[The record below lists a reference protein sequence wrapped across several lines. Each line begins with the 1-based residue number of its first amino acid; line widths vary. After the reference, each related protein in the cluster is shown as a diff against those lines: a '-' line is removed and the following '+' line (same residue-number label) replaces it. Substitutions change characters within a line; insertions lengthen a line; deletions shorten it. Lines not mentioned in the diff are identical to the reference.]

1 MHLYFVTVSHKCKL
15 EPELNFVLVTETEA
29 VNTTLTHV
37 SKQLFDHL
45 QIQQLWSNYCSC
57 DQCMTNSSTAFI
69 SVFCLHQL
77 LTKISG
83 ALAAIITTALSVCL
97 LC

>member
-37 SKQLFDHL
+37 SKQLL
-45 QIQQLWSNYCSC
+45 IIYKSSNYGA
-57 DQCMTNSSTAFI
+57 TIVHVI
-69 SVFCLHQL
+69 SV
-77 LTKISG
+77 
-83 ALAAIITTALSVCL
+83 
-97 LC
+97 